1 MRLGSLYSAL
11 AFMFLPVTL
20 LGVYSPFAIRLV
32 LRATRHSGTVSGTVY
47 GVSTAGSIVGTLG
60 TTFFLI
66 PMIGT
71 RMITLL
77 LGAAGICCG
86 LFLIALDRVHWPGKG
101 AQSAVKLIAFAVLML
116 ACNHAWSDGP
126 FDENVRAQ
134 MLKHSDGRVAHCP
147 SSNALGQTAAFGTEA
162 LARLGLRLGSFQPML
177 QSSQF
182 DGVAFDPFS
191 LQKDGLAS
199 AEVDVGRR

>member
-1 MRLGSLYSAL
+1 
-11 AFMFLPVTL
+11 
-20 LGVYSPFAIRLV
+20 V

-101 AQSAVKLIAFAVLML
+101 AQSAAGLIAFAVLML

-134 MLKHSDGRVAHCP
+134 MLKHGDGRLAHIE
-147 SSNALGQTAAFGTEA
+147 TE
-162 LARLGLRLGSFQPML
+162 
-177 QSSQF
+177 
-182 DGVAFDPFS
+182 
-191 LQKDGLAS
+191 
-199 AEVDVGRR
+199 